1 MLDRRSFIRTA
12 GGMAALGALAPSMAN
27 GSGMTT
33 HRAQD
38 ESTDRTAKPRPGL
51 KKAVKYYMV
60 QPGETVL
67 EKFEL
72 LKSLGFDGIE
82 LDAPSGLNRQ
92 DVMEATERTGLPVHG
107 VVDSV
112 HWSKPFS
119 HPDSKVRAEGVAA
132 LEQAIDDAHAYGA
145 TSVLVVPAVVNKGVS
160 YADAWDRS
168 IREISQVL
176 PLAEERGIRIAF
188 ENVWNHFLLSP
199 LEAAR
204 YVDAF
209 ESDHVGWYFDVGN
222 IVNYGWP
229 EQWIRILGK
238 RLFKLD
244 IKEFSR
250 KKRDEEGLWK
260 GFNVPLLE
268 GDCDWPAVMAAL
280 DDIGYEGWG
289 TAEIGGG
296 DRAYLADV
304 AQRMDRIFAS

>member
-38 ESTDRTAKPRPGL
+38 ESTDRTAKTRPGL

-92 DVMEATERTGLPVHG
+92 DVIEATERTGLPVHG